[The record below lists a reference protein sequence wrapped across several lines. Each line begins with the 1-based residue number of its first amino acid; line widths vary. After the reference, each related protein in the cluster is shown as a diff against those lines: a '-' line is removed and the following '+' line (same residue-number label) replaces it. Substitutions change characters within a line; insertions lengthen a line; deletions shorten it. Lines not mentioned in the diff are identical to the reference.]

1 MKDVHRQREEEK
13 GSYTGQK
20 KQTGYCKVTF
30 FTDQQ
35 VYQADCLTADQ
46 AIPDEQVLDSTSG
59 RAETVVKSQ
68 LGDMG
73 LSISDSIWSL
83 LS

>member
-1 MKDVHRQREEEK
+1 MFISRGKTKRK
-13 GSYTGQK
+13 LYWAK
-20 KQTGYCKVTF
+20 K
-30 FTDQQ
+30 
-35 VYQADCLTADQ
+35 ADWLLQSHFLYRLADLSGRLPNCADQ
-46 AIPDEQVLDSTSG
+46 AIPDGQVLDSTSG